1 MDTQISDDK
10 QEELTFIV
18 DGKKVSLLE
27 FQTLLK
33 DPKIKLIELSKHN
46 FKTLERLYG

>member
-1 MDTQISDDK
+1 MDTQISGDK
-10 QEELTFIV
+10 QEELIFIV